1 MWLDDALKGM
11 TLTEDVEGYL
21 LGRGAKDTMIEAEG
35 IKTWTPTDF
44 DIPDSAFTKV
54 YGLHGENLKG
64 YLVCPVRSPRGVL
77 IGFEAR
83 SIHKKNIQDFRFI
96 ETQWTPFFLGTRA
109 AMPAI
114 WAGGDV
120 WICEGLFDKT
130 ALEWAVSP
138 KDAVLATVRAKLADL
153 HVEFLRRF
161 CRGTVYMVYDLDQT
175 GVKATGMPSIVDNA
189 LGVLDKNKQIIKG
202 WKDPESGKTRYGALS
217 VLNRAGLRCRYV
229 QFQGGKDPGEI
240 WDSGGEKAI
249 RAAIQKAVILT

>member
-1 MWLDDALKGM
+1 MWFDDALKGM

-44 DIPDSAFTKV
+44 DIPDSNFTKV
-54 YGLHGENLKG
+54 YGNHGENLKG
-64 YLVCPVRSPRGVL
+64 YLVCPVRSPRGLL

-83 SIHKKNIQDFRFI
+83 NIHKKNIQDYRFI

-114 WAGGDV
+114 WAGCDV

-130 ALEWAVSP
+130 ALEWAVPP

-161 CRGTVYMVYDLDQT
+161 CKGWVHMVYDHDET
-175 GVKATGMPSIVDNA
+175 GRKATV
-189 LGVLDKNKQIIKG
+189 G
-202 WKDPESGKTRYGALS
+202 WIDAETGKKRQGALDA
-217 VLNRAGLRCRYV
+217 LRRIGLKCRDVPYS
-229 QFQGGKDPGEI
+229 GGKDPGEI
-240 WDSGGEKAI
+240 WDKGGVKAI
-249 RAAIQKAVILT
+249 QATFAK